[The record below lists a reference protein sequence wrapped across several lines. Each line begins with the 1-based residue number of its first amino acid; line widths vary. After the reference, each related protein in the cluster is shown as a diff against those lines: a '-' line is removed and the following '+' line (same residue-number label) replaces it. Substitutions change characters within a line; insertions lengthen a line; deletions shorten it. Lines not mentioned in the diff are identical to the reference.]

1 MQANIAS
8 RAMSSA
14 GWRKGEP
21 PEPANE
27 AGGAKPRLN
36 AGSLVLQDG
45 GRGGSQVLK

>member
-14 GWRKGEP
+14 GWESSEP